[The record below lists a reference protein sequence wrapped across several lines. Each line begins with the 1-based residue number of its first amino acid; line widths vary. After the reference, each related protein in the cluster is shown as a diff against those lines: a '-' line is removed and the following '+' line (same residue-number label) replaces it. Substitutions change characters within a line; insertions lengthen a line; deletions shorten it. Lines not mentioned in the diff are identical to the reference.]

1 MLRILEYLVLAVCV
15 AVILV
20 FSFWLGQQAYS
31 WMPVQA
37 STDAKRVDDLFSFLV
52 TMSSV
57 IFLGVA
63 GLQVYSLIF
72 YRAREGDYSEG
83 HPSRGSRKIEIFWM
97 GIPTLLV
104 LWIAGYSFSAYER
117 MDIMGPTKVLADLPV
132 PMEAGPAEAAT
143 VNDNPQTDERIEV
156 ISKQWSW
163 TFRYPGKNVTSTELH
178 LPVNRSVR
186 LLLQSEDVLHD
197 FYVPEFRTKQDIIP
211 NRPIELRIV
220 PIREGKYQ
228 LHDAQFSGTYFALM
242 QANVY
247 VDSTENYAKWL
258 QQAAGK
264 TPARATNQAASE
276 HAQPPKRMIRSNWY
290 TVLPAEP
297 PIVNHSG

>member
-15 AVILV
+15 AAILV
-20 FSFWLGQQAYS
+20 FSFWLGHQAYS

-37 STDAKRVDDLFSFLV
+37 STDAQRVDDLFSFLV

-72 YRAREGDYSEG
+72 YRAREGDYTEG
-83 HPSRGSRKIEIFWM
+83 HPARGNRKIEVFWM

-104 LWIAGYSFSAYER
+104 LWIAGYSFSAYAR
-117 MDIMGPTKVLADLPV
+117 MDVVGPTQVLTDLPV
-132 PMEAGPAEAAT
+132 PMATEPAEADT
-143 VNDNPQTDERIEV
+143 VNIGSQGDERIEV

-163 TFRYPGKNVTSTELH
+163 TFRYPSKNFTSTELH
-178 LPVNRSVR
+178 LPVNRPVR

-220 PIREGKYQ
+220 PIRVGKYQ
-228 LHDAQFSGTYFALM
+228 LQDAQFSGTYFALM
-242 QANVY
+242 HANVY
-247 VDSTENYAKWL
+247 VDSTADYAKWL
-258 QQAAGK
+258 QQAATK
-264 TPARATNQAASE
+264 TPVRATNQAASE
-276 HAQPPKRMIRSNWY
+276 HTQPPKRLLRSNWY

>member
-1 MLRILEYLVLAVCV
+1 MLRILEYLVLGICA
-15 AVILV
+15 AAILA

-104 LWIAGYSFSAYER
+104 LWIAGYSFSAYAR
-117 MDIMGPTKVLADLPV
+117 MDI
-132 PMEAGPAEAAT
+132 
-143 VNDNPQTDERIEV
+143 
-156 ISKQWSW
+156 
-163 TFRYPGKNVTSTELH
+163 
-178 LPVNRSVR
+178 
-186 LLLQSEDVLHD
+186 
-197 FYVPEFRTKQDIIP
+197 
-211 NRPIELRIV
+211 
-220 PIREGKYQ
+220 
-228 LHDAQFSGTYFALM
+228 
-242 QANVY
+242 
-247 VDSTENYAKWL
+247 
-258 QQAAGK
+258 
-264 TPARATNQAASE
+264 
-276 HAQPPKRMIRSNWY
+276 
-290 TVLPAEP
+290 
-297 PIVNHSG
+297 